1 MSWTVRF
8 AILAIACLAPPV
20 DQDLN
25 LGNISLLMTF
35 AGVVAWRFMDR
46 PISAAAITVS
56 AALRPTMALVGGWWL
71 LRGRGG

>member
-1 MSWTVRF
+1 MPVSWTVRF

-25 LGNISLLMTF
+25 LGNISLLMTL

-46 PISAAAITVS
+46 PA
-56 AALRPTMALVGGWWL
+56 
-71 LRGRGG
+71 GRSRHHLGRSGRRWR